1 MRPGYGLKL
10 TTRPELRLIG
20 LQILNAQILEY
31 SEQKLEE
38 ELEDALADNPLL
50 ERLDAPTTLSQ
61 SRTEGEGGEMALS
74 EAGSMLDWPGGH
86 GSPGLDWPE
95 ERTPVSME
103 ERDPLPL
110 ENFASVGTSLSDH
123 LMAQL
128 GVETSDEQMRI
139 VAEAIIGNLDDN
151 GRLDATLDEISAQT
165 GAALPFV
172 SQALA
177 LVQTFDPMGVAARD
191 LREQLLLQLR
201 ADPDGDPLAIEIVDS
216 HLRFLVPPRYQ
227 CLAKA
232 LRQPVA
238 RIEEA
243 LAAIRAL
250 DPKPCRRFGTADAR
264 PVRPDLTVDKVGEE
278 YTVTV
283 NDRGLPTLRIAR
295 GPIPSSKWSGLR
307 DRRLIPERRRAAHGL
322 LEAIEQRRRT
332 LQWVGESLV
341 RFQRGFF
348 DHGPSHLCP
357 LTLRQVAD
365 DISMHEST
373 ISRATNGKYMDTPR
387 GLVPLKYFFQQGIPS
402 ADGDLIATRAIK
414 EALEALV
421 ASEDRGRPHSDAGLA
436 AALRGRGFPVARRT
450 VAKYREELGI
460 GTSHHRKA
468 APARV

>member
-1 MRPGYGLKL
+1 M
-10 TTRPELRLIG
+10 RPELRLIG
-20 LQILNAQILEY
+20 RQILNAMILEY
-31 SEQKLEE
+31 PAQKLEE
-38 ELEDALADNPLL
+38 ELDDALADNPLL
-50 ERLDAPTTLSQ
+50 ERLDAPLSTLSQ
-61 SRTEGEGGEMALS
+61 PRTEGEAGDLPMS
-74 EAGSMLDWPGGH
+74 EATPMPEWPGGH
-86 GSPGLDWPE
+86 GSPALDWPE
-95 ERTPVSME
+95 ERTPVSTE

-110 ENFASVGTSLSDH
+110 ENFASAGTSLSDH

-151 GRLDATLDEISAQT
+151 GRLDATLDEIVALT
-165 GAALPFV
+165 GAALPSV

-177 LVQTFDPMGVAARD
+177 LVQTFDPVGVAARD

-201 ADPDGDPLAIEIVDS
+201 ADPEADPLAIEIVDC
-216 HLRFLVPPRYQ
+216 HLRFLAPPRYQ
-227 CLAKA
+227 CLVKA
-232 LRQPVA
+232 LRQPLA

-250 DPKPCRRFGTADAR
+250 DPKPCRRFGTADVR
-264 PVRPDLTVDKVGEE
+264 SVRPDLTVDKVGDE

-295 GPIPSSKWSGLR
+295 GPIPLSRWPGLR
-307 DRRLIPERRRAAHGL
+307 DRRLIPERRRAAHWL

-332 LQWVGESLV
+332 LQGVGESVV

-348 DHGPSHLCP
+348 DHGPSHLSP

-373 ISRATNGKYMDTPR
+373 ISRATSGKYMDTPR
-387 GLVPLKYFFQQGIPS
+387 GVVPLKYFFQQGIPS
-402 ADGDLIATRAIK
+402 AAGDLVSTRAIK
-414 EALEALV
+414 EGLEALV
-421 ASEDRGRPHSDAGLA
+421 ASEDRSRPLSDAALA
-436 AALRGRGFPVARRT
+436 EALRGRGFPVARRT

-460 GTSHHRKA
+460 ETSHHRKA